1 MCVLLSFFLLAQ
13 QAVPDEQPHV
23 ARLLSHKEL
32 DRYSVVIES
41 ENTDA
46 TAKYEF
52 EWRIT
57 TQVAE
62 EKTGVT
68 KIGVT
73 FMNLKATIGDKSA
86 PPQKLFGSADFKLAK
101 TGFPLQLS
109 VGGNGG
115 IFVMPLLCLYLP
127 GGTSGDIPDTE
138 IDNQVH
144 VSGTGKLRPDKG
156 NESTVDLNIAFS
168 IAGKTLSANETPP
181 SLVAASTFN
190 SKTGTLLTSEGT
202 ITSATGV
209 SRFHV
214 KHK

>member
-1 MCVLLSFFLLAQ
+1 
-13 QAVPDEQPHV
+13 V
-23 ARLLSHKEL
+23 ARLLKHKEV

-41 ENTDA
+41 DSADA
-46 TAKYEF
+46 AAKYEF

-62 EKTGVT
+62 EKTGLT
-68 KIGVT
+68 NIGVA
-73 FMNLKATIGDKSA
+73 FMNLRATIGDKSA

-101 TGFPLQLS
+101 TGFPMQLS

-127 GGTSGDIPDTE
+127 GETTGDIQDTE

-144 VSGTGKLRPDKG
+144 VSGTGKLHAEKG
-156 NESTVDLNIAFS
+156 NESTVDLNITFA
-168 IAGKTLSANETPP
+168 IAGKKLSANEAPP
-181 SLVAASTFN
+181 SLVATSTFN

-202 ITSATGV
+202 ITSVTGV